1 MVRVGRAAQL
11 GHARLLNMRAD
22 TYTFRP
28 CARNSGGKLRP
39 STGAGHD
46 PFDDAEGLLAER
58 MAGSDPRDAAVV
70 CHELC
75 CLSIAVFLV
84 ILLRLRWTLS
94 D

>member
-1 MVRVGRAAQL
+1 ML
-11 GHARLLNMRAD
+11 THTHRL
-22 TYTFRP
+22 
-28 CARNSGGKLRP
+28 CAHVSGGKLRP

-75 CLSIAVFLV
+75 CLSTTVFLV
-84 ILLRLRWTLS
+84 SLS
-94 D
+94 PIEIQMDSL

>member
-22 TYTFRP
+22 TCTFRP

-58 MAGSDPRDAAVV
+58 MAGSDPRHADVV
-70 CHELC
+70 SHALLSFSSVS
-75 CLSIAVFLV
+75 CL
-84 ILLRLRWTLS
+84 
-94 D
+94 